1 MRLKRQTTHT
11 LALLVTAGVVS
22 LAFAASATAVI
33 YLYSNG
39 FGSRADVKEMKK
51 SGGGKKCDK
60 RFRKKGE
67 SMHVSV
73 EGRRL
78 CEFKPPVVGD
88 GSQPNQVIVA
98 RGKVLPK
105 QTPKSLR
112 DAAYLAVRV
121 RVGGGDWYELQ
132 IRPKARRFKLERSPQ
147 EGAVSEEGRSDAIRP
162 IKQAN
167 ALRLDVK
174 GDRVTAFVNGDEL
187 ASVVDPNPGEV
198 GGRKVSFGLGSRKDG
213 RRATVGVLDR
223 VRVGI
228 PE

>member
-1 MRLKRQTTHT
+1 MRSKRQTTRT
-11 LALLVTAGVVS
+11 LALLLTAGAVS
-22 LAFAASATAVI
+22 LAFAASAAAVI
-33 YLYSNG
+33 YVYSNG

-73 EGRRL
+73 TGRRF
-78 CEFKPPVVGD
+78 CEFKPPIVGD
-88 GSQPNQVIVA
+88 GSQPNQVILA
-98 RGKVLPK
+98 KGKVLPK
-105 QTPKSLR
+105 HTPKALR
-112 DAAYLAVRV
+112 KSAYLAVRV

-132 IRPKARRFKLERSPQ
+132 IRPKQRRFKLERSPQ
-147 EGAVSEEGRSDAIRP
+147 EGSVSEEGRNDAIRP
-162 IKQAN
+162 IKQPN

-174 GDRVTAFVNGDEL
+174 GDRVTAIVNGEEL
-187 ASVVDPNPGEV
+187 ASVVDSSPGEV
-198 GGRKVSFGLGSRKDG
+198 GGRRVSFGLGSRKDG
-213 RRATVGVLDR
+213 RRATVGVFDR